1 MTRKDASLSN
11 ITFLADHALN
21 DYVSL
26 DTSQLRFEGILR
38 FDSANEIALGNARRH
53 AEFPRTGN
61 AGWLNSR
68 SRAFCL
74 AKNLYRRSIFKL
86 EAERNPGTDLH
97 WLSIDEGRL
106 VLPFSYCL

>member
-1 MTRKDASLSN
+1 MITSPWIRAHFASK
-11 ITFLADHALN
+11 
-21 DYVSL
+21 V
-26 DTSQLRFEGILR
+26 ILR
-38 FDSANEIALGNARRH
+38 FDSANEMALGNARRH

-74 AKNLYRRSIFKL
+74 AENIHCRTVFKL
-86 EAERNPGTDLH
+86 EAERNPGTDLY

-106 VLPFSYCL
+106 VLPFSYRLDGCLRQHR